1 MLSAGIMEDEG
12 LGAEI
17 LDQKLSM
24 ADHPHDQF
32 LTTLRKT
39 PTIRDREPRNKL
51 D

>member
-32 LTTLRKT
+32 SDNPQENATM
-39 PTIRDREPRNKL
+39 RDCESRNKL